1 MGLFKKDPL
10 KVIFEDY
17 DRGDCEDILV
27 TAREIS
33 GNDRRVSAA
42 VESAID
48 DPKKFIKQ
56 SAKSFGER
64 GIELDDEDLANEYNA
79 DELLFLAMLDEL
91 EMFEYAFE
99 FDYKCELEDFLWGL
113 TQMKT
118 YDLIKDVI
126 RTIELDENGDIEKWG
141 REVNKALG
149 GKAYIC
155 YMHID
160 SDSYPL
166 AIVTPEAFE
175 KIPIPFIT
183 VM

>member
-17 DRGDCEDILV
+17 ERADCEDIIE
-27 TAREIS
+27 TARAIS
-33 GNDRRVSAA
+33 GNDRRVVAA
-42 VESAID
+42 VDAALN
-48 DPKKFIKQ
+48 DPKKYMKQ
-56 SAKSFGER
+56 NAKRFAER
-64 GIELDDEDLANEYNA
+64 GIELDDEKLADKFDS

-118 YDLIKDVI
+118 YDLIKDVF
-126 RTIELDENGDIEKWG
+126 RTIELDEDGDIEKWG

-155 YMHID
+155 CMHID

-166 AIVTPEAFE
+166 AVMTFEAFE